1 MSEDR
6 IFQVSWVKGYGLRL
20 ALVLVPALLT
30 VFAEKMGDM
39 LSVLGV
45 GFILSGALQWFLA
58 ARENPV
64 FLSTMWTVNR
74 ARLQPGRRAKSERER
89 KKQLA
94 ERRRQVIERAKGE
107 GKTLA
112 VVFAILGAGL
122 ILAGGLFF

>member
-20 ALVLVPALLT
+20 ALVLVPTLFT
-30 VFAEKMGDM
+30 VFTGKTGDM
-39 LSVLGV
+39 LLILGI

-64 FLSTMWTVNR
+64 FLSTMWSVSR
-74 ARLQPGRRAKSERER
+74 AKLQPGRKAKSERER
-89 KKQLA
+89 QKQLA

-112 VVFAILGAGL
+112 VVFAILGGGM
-122 ILAGGLFF
+122 ILVGALFF